1 MRAIDATVGDSVT
14 LIVAGTTEVVRLSR
28 ERTYGITAYGER
40 EKTYGI
46 VCRANGGK
54 GAQISGLDARGAG
67 ARCGLLV
74 GEIILS
80 VDGAT
85 TTTAVAAAAAAAT
98 ALTTATDAV
107 TTTTATTGML
117 VRDAHH
123 LGDLIAM
130 NSAAE
135 NSSSKTLR
143 PEVDVVV
150 LRATRS
156 VNVALGAGRRIGIS
170 IAHID
175 KTIGR

>member
-85 TTTAVAAAAAAAT
+85 T
-98 ALTTATDAV
+98 
-107 TTTTATTGML
+107 
-117 VRDAHH
+117 
-123 LGDLIAM
+123 
-130 NSAAE
+130 
-135 NSSSKTLR
+135 
-143 PEVDVVV
+143 
-150 LRATRS
+150 
-156 VNVALGAGRRIGIS
+156 
-170 IAHID
+170 
-175 KTIGR
+175 

>member
-40 EKTYGI
+40 ERTYGI

-85 TTTAVAAAAAAAT
+85 TTTAVAAAAAAT
-98 ALTTATDAV
+98 TLTTATDAI
-107 TTTTATTGML
+107 TTATATTGML

-130 NSAAE
+130 NSAE
-135 NSSSKTLR
+135 NSPSKTLR

>member
-85 TTTAVAAAAAAAT
+85 TTTAVAAAAAAT
-98 ALTTATDAV
+98 TLTTATDAV

-130 NSAAE
+130 NSAE
-135 NSSSKTLR
+135 NSPSKTLR